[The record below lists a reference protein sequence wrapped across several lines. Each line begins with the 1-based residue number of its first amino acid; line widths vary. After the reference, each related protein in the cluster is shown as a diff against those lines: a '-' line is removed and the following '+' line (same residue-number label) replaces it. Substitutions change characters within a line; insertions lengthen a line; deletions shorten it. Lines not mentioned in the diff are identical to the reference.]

1 MNFSLAKDILELP
14 DNFTP
19 ETIKQNYRRLSLK
32 YHPDKG
38 GNNSDFVKI
47 TEAYRFLTTEKEG
60 PPPNV
65 INLND
70 IFKNLFNTSGMFK
83 PTGVFKTS
91 GVFKTTGMQSFFGFK
106 KEINLTLSPLEFLEG
121 TTREIETTFKT
132 QCTCEQTF
140 CHKCRGFSFNGC
152 NECFGSGIVQQCES
166 CTNGFITHKKTVKV
180 VIPKTSLNTI
190 NVNDTV
196 INLKLDNPKYTVNEN
211 KLYYRYNI
219 TLKESLTGFVKIF
232 KDPFGNEHTIKSN
245 TIVKQNDG
253 YHIIDS
259 FYLLFNIIYPKQLL
273 TQLKSIDF

>member
-38 GNNSDFVKI
+38 GKESDFVKI
-47 TEAYRFLTTEKEG
+47 TEAYRFLTTENEN

-70 IFKNLFNTSGMFK
+70 IFKNLFNTSGIFK
-83 PTGVFKTS
+83 STGA
-91 GVFKTTGMQSFFGFK
+91 FKTTGAQSFFGFK
-106 KEINLTLSPLEFLEG
+106 REINVLLSPREFLEG

-152 NECFGSGIVQQCES
+152 NECFGSGIVQQCDD
-166 CTNGFITHKKTVKV
+166 CTNGFITHKKIVKV

-196 INLKLDNPKYTVNEN
+196 INLKLDNHKYTVNEN

-232 KDPFGNEHTIKSN
+232 KDPFEVEHTIKSS
-245 TIVKQNDG
+245 TIVKPNDG
-253 YHIIDS
+253 YFITDS
-259 FYLLFNIIYPKQLL
+259 FYLLFNIVYPKQLL

>member
-32 YHPDKG
+32 HHPDKG

-47 TEAYRFLTTEKEG
+47 TEAYRFLTTENES
-60 PPPNV
+60 PPHL
-65 INLND
+65 NLNE
-70 IFKNLFNTSGMFK
+70 IFKNLFNTSGIFK
-83 PTGVFKTS
+83 STNN
-91 GVFKTTGMQSFFGFK
+91 FKTTGAGMQSFFGFK
-106 KEINLTLSPLEFLEG
+106 REINLTLSPREFLEG
-121 TTREIETTFKT
+121 TTREVETTFKT

-152 NECFGSGIVQQCES
+152 NECFGSGIIQQCES
-166 CTNGFITHKKTVKV
+166 CTNGFLTHKKIVKV
-180 VIPKTSLNTI
+180 IIPKTSLNTI

-196 INLKLDNPKYTVNEN
+196 INLKLDNPKYTVNDN

-219 TLKESLTGFVKIF
+219 TLKESLTGFIKIF
-232 KDPFGNEHTIKSN
+232 KDPFEIEHTVKSN

-253 YHIIDS
+253 YFISDS
-259 FYLLFNIIYPKQLL
+259 FYLLFNIIFPKQLL